1 MELETSSFK
10 VSTDDRVEL
19 RKITDRV
26 EDAIDESDAGD
37 GLVFVSTP
45 HTTVALFTNEYE
57 KRLTQDI
64 IDFFGEYV
72 PPEGG
77 YLHDRHHVA
86 TETQPNAHAH
96 IITSMVHT
104 PVLALLQ
111 DGTLQL
117 GQWEDVLFFDLDGPS
132 TRTVR
137 VTILE

>member
-1 MELETSSFK
+1 MELDTYSFE
-10 VSTDDRVEL
+10 VSTDDRAEL
-19 RKITDRV
+19 RRITDRV
-26 EDAIDESDAGD
+26 EGVIDESDASD

-64 IDFFGEYV
+64 IDFFAAYV
-72 PPEGG
+72 PPEDG

-104 PVLALLQ
+104 PVLAVLE
-111 DGTLQL
+111 DGTMQL
-117 GQWEDVLFFDLDGPS
+117 GRWEDVLFFDLDGPS